1 MEEDEYRRIYR
12 QENPHRCLFEK
23 AILARRCDCSRAQRH
38 NLAEREA
45 MGCTDA
51 EGHARCEAWLRQV
64 REKAQFA
71 LQLVAVSGPLPHAK
85 EIRVQAGSVQGL
97 AELLSAAGE
106 LVSKDDIYGLLA
118 RAEACYGS
126 LAEVPFDGVV
136 RAVGQFRARPRRPGK
151 D

>member
-12 QENPHRCLFEK
+12 QANPHRCLFEK

-45 MGCTDA
+45 MGCTSA
-51 EGHARCEAWLRQV
+51 EGHAQCEAWLQLV

-71 LQLVAVSGPLPHAK
+71 LQLVEVGGALPHAK
-85 EIRVQAGSVQGL
+85 EIRVQAGGVQGL
-97 AELLSAAGE
+97 VDLLTHAGE
-106 LVSKDDIYGLLA
+106 LVSKDDIDGLLTTA
-118 RAEACYGS
+118 RACYGT
-126 LAEVPFDGVV
+126 LEEVPFDAVV
-136 RAVGQFRARPRRPGK
+136 RAVGQFRARPRRRGK